1 MAKKSVIARQAKR
14 EKLISKYLSKREALI
29 KAGDREG
36 LLKLPRN
43 SAPIRSRNR
52 CQVTG
57 RSGGYLR
64 KFGLSRVT
72 FREYASKGMIPGVKK
87 SSW

>member
-1 MAKKSVIARQAKR
+1 MAKKSVIARQARR
-14 EKLISKYLSKREALI
+14 EKLINKYFAKRQALI
-29 KAGDREG
+29 ASGDREA

-57 RSGGYLR
+57 RSGGYIR